1 MTWINI
7 QQAENNSEK
16 NIIFMPSFLSDG
28 LSSNV
33 QLSFG
38 QRRIKAI
45 VKTTTSQSIEVN
57 DYSNPMQ
64 IYLSANLLN
73 ELLVQTEI
81 TYQLKIHDN
90 ECTIGPIIGLHLG
103 EQQYYYHNRHMK
115 QYIDSMHDY
124 QSIGGLI
131 IAFKDGSIDETENCV
146 YGLYYHDRKKQ
157 WRYGK
162 FPLPSVIFRRAYKTT
177 QDLADRLYKKT
188 NGNLFNSISLTKWDV
203 YLKIREYQTFKE
215 FLPET
220 AKVINGQDVKKFLRK
235 HSEIILK
242 PADLSRAR
250 GICIIK
256 TVSTETFLLFDYSNG
271 VLLKTIVDNIKL
283 QEFLRSGNFLNGN
296 YIAQPY
302 INLAKINNSP
312 WDIRVVMQKN
322 RKKQWQ
328 CNGIECR
335 LAGKEHLITNISR
348 GGSALSIREAT
359 SLSFG
364 EQFTTVIKAKVKDAA
379 FEFCRIMEQTNEH
392 FAEFG
397 LDLAFD
403 TNQKLW
409 FIEANTRPS
418 FKGFKT
424 MDLNNYY
431 HISTAPIHYAASLA
445 GF

>member
-1 MTWINI
+1 MAIDFLLDHKGNPNLFYIKGWENKNFLREANKDSWDTFIQNSFHYLFFCIKIVEWIQMQMTWINI

-177 QDLADRLYKKT
+177 QDLADRLYKKRMEIYLIQLVLQ
-188 NGNLFNSISLTKWDV
+188 NG
-203 YLKIREYQTFKE
+203 
-215 FLPET
+215 
-220 AKVINGQDVKKFLRK
+220 
-235 HSEIILK
+235 
-242 PADLSRAR
+242 
-250 GICIIK
+250 
-256 TVSTETFLLFDYSNG
+256 
-271 VLLKTIVDNIKL
+271 
-283 QEFLRSGNFLNGN
+283 
-296 YIAQPY
+296 
-302 INLAKINNSP
+302 
-312 WDIRVVMQKN
+312 M
-322 RKKQWQ
+322 
-328 CNGIECR
+328 
-335 LAGKEHLITNISR
+335 
-348 GGSALSIREAT
+348 
-359 SLSFG
+359 
-364 EQFTTVIKAKVKDAA
+364 FT
-379 FEFCRIMEQTNEH
+379 
-392 FAEFG
+392 
-397 LDLAFD
+397 
-403 TNQKLW
+403 
-409 FIEANTRPS
+409 
-418 FKGFKT
+418 
-424 MDLNNYY
+424 
-431 HISTAPIHYAASLA
+431 
-445 GF
+445 